1 MHTPAATYRLQ
12 FNSDFGFRAARK
24 IIPYLAALGIS
35 TVYASPI
42 FRARKGSAH
51 GYDVT
56 DPNQINPELGT
67 VEDFNALIETV
78 HQHGMGWLQDF
89 VPNHMAYDSLNWML
103 MDVFEK
109 GRASA
114 YFGFFDIIWDH
125 IRENLRGKVI
135 APFLGSPY
143 GETLEK
149 GELSVRYDDATFAVK
164 YYDTIYPIS
173 IKSYATIIGHGL
185 DDLRT
190 RMGREHAGYM
200 KALGI
205 ATILKNLPADPTAPD
220 AEASNAQMTLAK
232 DWLWDLYQKDG
243 VIREFIDENVST
255 FNKDVNLLDALLSE
269 QWFQFTYWRVA
280 TKEINYQR
288 FFNINE
294 LISLRMEDEEVFR
307 YIHRLVLSLL
317 NEGKIDGLRID
328 HIDGLYDPTA
338 YLTRLRKEAGDAFII
353 VEKILESSERLPV
366 SWPVQGTTGYEFM
379 NCVNGLFVDGRNEE
393 AFQNIYS
400 NFTGHETWYRDLLY
414 ENKKLII
421 ERHLTGDL
429 DNLTSLLKTIS
440 TTTRDAIDLPWE
452 LLMDAIVETAAEFP
466 VYRTYVA
473 GEKITDQDRAY
484 IREAVEKA
492 RGRKPELERALDF
505 LEAVL
510 LLDFPEYLAEE
521 HKGQWLPFA
530 MRFQQFTSPLM
541 AKGLED
547 TTFYV
552 FNRLTS
558 LNEVG
563 GDPGHFGLS
572 AEEFHSFNG
581 RRIES
586 YPHTLNATATHDTKR
601 GEDTRVR
608 IDVLSEMPDEWEK
621 QLEIWGEQ
629 NGPLKKIVGDEE
641 VPGRN
646 REYFLYQTLT
656 GALTLEEEG
665 RGDFVKRMRDYMIKA
680 AREAKSHTFWLDNNV
695 EYEEALGEFTENILT
710 PSPSNQFLKSFTE
723 FQQKVAHYAVFNSL
737 SQTLLKITG
746 PGLPDFY
753 QGSELWD
760 LNLVDPDNRR
770 QVDYEKR
777 ERLLGELK
785 QREES
790 GLLPLIEDLFSDKE
804 SGRIKLFTIR
814 KALAA
819 RRSHKELFD
828 GGDYISLKAAGE
840 RGDHVLAFAR
850 RKDKQWAVVLA
861 PRLLTSLIAA
871 DELPLGKE
879 VWRDTVIELP
889 TDSPDQWRHVFTGH
903 LIDGRK
909 SLSIAEVFRHFP
921 LGLLIGE

>member
-12 FNSDFGFRAARK
+12 FNSGFGFQAANK
-24 IIPYLAALGIS
+24 IIPYLAGLGIS
-35 TVYASPI
+35 TIYASPI
-42 FRARKGSAH
+42 FKARKGSPH

-67 VEDFNALIETV
+67 IEDFYALIETA
-78 HQHGMGWLQDF
+78 HQHGIGWLQDF

-109 GRASA
+109 GRASD

-149 GELSVRYDDATFAVK
+149 GELTLEYRDGTFAVK
-164 YYDTIYPIS
+164 YYETIYPVT

-185 DDLRT
+185 DDLGNRI
-190 RMGREHAGYM
+190 GRDHSGFL
-200 KALGI
+200 KVLGI
-205 ATILKNLPADPTAPD
+205 ATILKNLPPEPTA
-220 AEASNAQMTLAK
+220 AETEANKAQMLLAK
-232 DWLWDLYQKDG
+232 DWLRDLYQNED
-243 VIREFIDENVST
+243 VIRRFIDENVST

-317 NEGKIDGLRID
+317 KEGKIDGLRID
-328 HIDGLYDPTA
+328 HIDGLRDPTA
-338 YLTRLRKEAGDAFII
+338 YLARLRKEAGDRFII
-353 VEKILESSERLPV
+353 VEKILESSEQLPAD
-366 SWPVQGTTGYEFM
+366 WPVEGTTGYDFM
-379 NCVNGLFVDGRNEE
+379 NYVNGLFVDNRNEE
-393 AFQNIYS
+393 AFHRVYS
-400 NFTGHETWYRDLLY
+400 GFTGHETWYTDLLY

-429 DNLTSLLKTIS
+429 DNLTSLLKTLS
-440 TTTRDAIDLPWE
+440 TTARDAIDLPWE
-452 LLMDAIVETAAEFP
+452 MLTDAIVETAAEFP

-473 GEKITDQDRAY
+473 SQKITERDRAY
-484 IREAVEKA
+484 IREAIEKA
-492 RGRKPELERALDF
+492 RGRKPELDRALDF
-505 LEAVL
+505 LEIVL
-510 LLDFPEYLAEE
+510 LQDFPDYLAEE
-521 HKGQWLPFA
+521 HKSLWLSFA

-563 GDPGHFGLS
+563 GDPGRFGIS
-572 AEEFHSFNG
+572 TDEFHSFNK
-581 RRIES
+581 RRLES
-586 YPHTLNATATHDTKR
+586 HPHTLNATATHDTKR
-601 GEDTRVR
+601 GEDTRAR
-608 IDVLSEMPDEWEK
+608 IDVLSEIPEEWEK
-621 QLEIWGEQ
+621 RLELWGEQ

-646 REYFLYQTLT
+646 REYFLYQTLI
-656 GALTLEEEG
+656 GALTFEEEE
-665 RGDFVKRMRDYMIKA
+665 RGNFIKRIKDYMIKA

-695 EYEEALGEFTENILT
+695 DYEAALVEFTEKVLT
-710 PSPSNQFLKSFTE
+710 PSPSNQFLEDFIE
-723 FQQKVAHYAVFNSL
+723 FQKKVAHYGAFNSL
-737 SQTLLKITG
+737 SQTLVKIAS
-746 PGLPDFY
+746 PGLPDIY

-770 QVDYEKR
+770 PVDYEKR
-777 ERLLGELK
+777 ERLLGGLK
-785 QREES
+785 QGEES
-790 GLLPLIEDLFSDKE
+790 GLLSLIEELFSDKE
-804 SGRIKLFTIR
+804 SGRVKLFTVQRALDAR
-814 KALAA
+814 K
-819 RRSHKELFD
+819 RHKELFD
-828 GGDYISLKAAGE
+828 GGDYIPLKAVGS
-840 RGDHVLAFAR
+840 RSDHVVAFAR
-850 RKDKQWAVVLA
+850 RKDKRWAVVIA
-861 PRLLTSLIAA
+861 PRLLTSLIGAT
-871 DELPLGKE
+871 ELPLGKD
-879 VWRDTVIELP
+879 VWRDTSIEMP
-889 TDSPDQWRHVFTGH
+889 VDSPGTWRHIFTEQ
-903 LIDGRK
+903 LIDARQTI
-909 SLSIAEVFRHFP
+909 SVAEAFRHFP

>member
-12 FNSDFGFRAARK
+12 FNSGFGFRAAQK
-24 IIPYLAALGIS
+24 IIPYLAELGIS

-42 FRARKGSAH
+42 FKARKGSPH

-67 VEDFNALIETV
+67 REDFDALIETV

-114 YFGFFDIIWDH
+114 YFNFFDIIWDH

-149 GELSVRYDDATFAVK
+149 GELTLRYEGATFAVK

-173 IKSYATIIGHGL
+173 IKSYATIISHGL
-185 DDLRT
+185 DDLKARV
-190 RMGREHAGYM
+190 GRDHAGYM
-200 KALGI
+200 RALGI
-205 ATILKNLPADPTAPD
+205 ATILKNLPPEPTALD
-220 AEASNAQMTLAK
+220 VEASNAQMILAK
-232 DWLWDLYQKDG
+232 DWLWDLYQKDD
-243 VIREFIDENVST
+243 VIREFIDGNVST
-255 FNKDVNLLDALLSE
+255 FNTDVNLLDALLSE

-307 YIHRLVLSLL
+307 YIHGLVLGLL
-317 NEGKIDGLRID
+317 KEGNIDGLRID

-338 YLTRLRKEAGDAFII
+338 YLARLRKEAGDAFIV
-353 VEKILESSERLPV
+353 VEKILESSERLPD

-379 NCVNGLFVDGRNEE
+379 NYVNGLFVDGRNEE

-429 DNLTSLLKTIS
+429 DNLTSLLKTLS
-440 TTTRDAIDLPWE
+440 TTARDAIDLPWE
-452 LLMDAIVETAAEFP
+452 SLMDAIVETAAEFP

-473 GEKITDQDRAY
+473 GEKITEQDRAY
-484 IREAVEKA
+484 IRVAVEKA
-492 RGRKPELERALDF
+492 RERKPALDRALGF
-505 LEAVL
+505 LEIVL

-521 HKGQWLPFA
+521 HKGQWLSFA

-563 GDPGHFGLS
+563 GDPGRFGVS
-572 AEEFHSFNG
+572 ADEFHSFNK
-581 RRIES
+581 RRVES
-586 YPHTLNATATHDTKR
+586 HPHALNATATHDTKR

-608 IDVLSEMPDEWEK
+608 IDVLSEMPDEWAK
-621 QLEIWGEQ
+621 LLEVWGEQ
-629 NGPLKKIVGDEE
+629 NGALKKIIGDEE

-646 REYFLYQTLT
+646 REYFLYQTLA
-656 GALTLEEEG
+656 GAFTLEEEE
-665 RGDFVKRMRDYMIKA
+665 RGDFIKRIKDYMLKA

-695 EYEEALGEFTENILT
+695 EYEEALVEFTERIL
-710 PSPSNQFLKSFTE
+710 SPSASNEFLKSFTE
-723 FQQKVAHYAVFNSL
+723 FQKKVAHYAVFNSL
-737 SQTLLKITG
+737 SQTLLKATG

-770 QVDYEKR
+770 PVDYEKR

-790 GLLPLIEDLFSDKE
+790 GLLSLIEELFSDKE
-804 SGRIKLFTIR
+804 SGLVKLFTIKR
-814 KALAA
+814 ALDA
-819 RRSHKELFD
+819 RGKHKDLFD
-828 GGDYISLKAAGE
+828 GGDYVPLKVSGSLAN
-840 RGDHVLAFAR
+840 HVLAFAR
-850 RKDKQWAVVLA
+850 RKDKRWAVVIA
-861 PRLLTSLIAA
+861 PRLLTSIIAA

-879 VWRDTVIELP
+879 VWRDTGVELP
-889 TDSPDQWRHVFTGH
+889 ADSPDLWRHVFTEQ

-909 SLSIAEVFRHFP
+909 TLSVAEVFRHFP